1 MPEEQSELDAVPG
14 AVFPGEDGGRSVDGQ
29 LGVPRSEPSE
39 DGRGVLR
46 KGPWGRVGCVLGAG
60 VFVCLLAVGGLG
72 AWRHLDAEACRG
84 NLEMIGRACLSYA
97 AENGG
102 SFPADWDG
110 VLSKRRFPEPFV
122 CPSDPRGYG
131 YAVKDNRVVPD
142 RVSYEYVAGLRLDKS
157 RELVV
162 AYDRHGNHRGGRNVL
177 MISGGSVEVV
187 FWPTARNGELETR
200 LAEQRARSSND
211 RDAPAV
217 PAKSHATGPDV
228 ELTNDVGHGKPLSP

>member
-1 MPEEQSELDAVPG
+1 M
-14 AVFPGEDGGRSVDGQ
+14 
-29 LGVPRSEPSE
+29 
-39 DGRGVLR
+39 
-46 KGPWGRVGCVLGAG
+46 
-60 VFVCLLAVGGLG
+60 
-72 AWRHLDAEACRG
+72 
-84 NLEMIGRACLSYA
+84 
-97 AENGG
+97 
-102 SFPADWDG
+102 
-110 VLSKRRFPEPFV
+110 